1 MNKYDIVDGKSL
13 RYGYTT
19 GTCAAV
25 ATHAALINLLDA
37 PVSEYDID
45 LPCNE
50 TISVAINSNE
60 KEGGYAISSVIKDAG
75 DDPDQTNGIEIFA
88 KVSLRDDGKVIIKG
102 GEGIGIYTN
111 DSIFGKK
118 GEYAINKVPREM
130 ITKEVELLT
139 DKGADVTIF
148 TPMGVEIGKKT
159 FNPNIGIEGGIS
171 IIGST
176 GLVKPMSEDALLK
189 TIELEIRTLYVDKG
203 AREIVLTPGSHGL
216 KEANSIGINEN
227 IVLTSN
233 YIGDSLKMAYEIG
246 FRKITLVGHI
256 GKFAKLSIGVF
267 NTHSKNADTRM
278 EAFVYYLAMLNKP
291 YEVIK
296 EVDAFITA
304 EKCYNYLYDS
314 GYKDVLCAMEEGCAK
329 RVKTYLKDEALEASV
344 KVYSFEK
351 GVLDC

>member
-25 ATHAALINLLDA
+25 ATHAALANLLNTAESD
-37 PVSEYDID
+37 YDID

-50 TISVAINSNE
+50 TINVAINSNE
-60 KEGGYAISSVIKDAG
+60 KGDGYAISSVIKDAG
-75 DDPDQTNGIEIFA
+75 DDPDQTNGIEIFS
-88 KVSLRDDGKVIIKG
+88 KVSLRDDGKINIKG
-102 GEGIGIYTN
+102 GVGVGVYTN

-130 ITKEVELLT
+130 IKKEVELLT
-139 DKGADVTIF
+139 DRGADVTIF

-189 TIELEIRTLYVDKG
+189 TIELEIRTLYEDKG
-203 AREIVLTPGSHGL
+203 ARNIVLTPGSHGL
-216 KEANSIGINEN
+216 KEAGKIGIDKN

-233 YIGDSLKMAYEIG
+233 YIGDSLKMAYAVG
-246 FRKITLVGHI
+246 FRDITLVGHI

-278 EAFVYYLAMLNKP
+278 EAFVYYLAMLNKSF
-291 YEVIK
+291 EVIK
-296 EVDAFITA
+296 EADSFITA
-304 EKCYNYLYDS
+304 EKCYNYLYDN
-314 GYKDVLCAMEEGCAK
+314 GYKDVLKAMQDGCVK
-329 RVKTYLKDEALEASV
+329 RVKTYLKDDSIDVNV